1 MFGIDFKQGLKGII
15 FYIWYRRI
23 LNQMPGCTKLLL
35 ISFICCCFGFL
46 QAQEPAYILDYSDKL
61 LLRLYTISKVNS
73 LTIENRLEELGLE
86 LLPNGNT
93 NLGLGFNYKKFGL
106 GLAFGLPLSA
116 EKKRKF
122 GKTQRLDIQGSMYG
136 RKIGADG
143 FLQSYRGYYNSN
155 PTDFIDWTSDVL
167 PQIKSMRILSLGVTG
182 FYLFNS
188 DKYSYRAAF
197 VRDEIQKKSA
207 GSFLL
212 GLFGNYDE
220 ARTDAGFVPQEFP
233 DSLRTKINVKGF
245 KNLAIGFSAGYAH
258 NFVIKEKFLLGLAII
273 PGFGYQ
279 RVSITELNGSI
290 RNEDQPAGQVM
301 ARIGLG
307 YEFKPF
313 YLALT
318 GSANWRNID
327 FSPYNFK
334 LATEQ
339 FRFIIGKRLGI

>member
-1 MFGIDFKQGLKGII
+1 
-15 FYIWYRRI
+15 
-23 LNQMPGCTKLLL
+23 
-35 ISFICCCFGFL
+35 
-46 QAQEPAYILDYSDKL
+46 LDYSDRFI
-61 LLRLYTISKVNS
+61 LRIYTISKVNS
-73 LTIENRLEELGLE
+73 LSIEDKQEVQSLE

-116 EKKRKF
+116 EKERKF

-143 FLQSYRGYYNSN
+143 FLQSYSGYYNAN
-155 PTDFIDWTSDVL
+155 PTDFIDWTSDAF
-167 PQIKSMRILSLGVTG
+167 PQNKSMRILSIGVTG

-188 DKYSYRAAF
+188 EKYSYRAAF

-207 GSFLL
+207 GSFLM

-220 ARTDAGFVPQEFP
+220 ASTDNGFIPEEFP
-233 DSLRTKINVKGF
+233 DSLRTKINIKGF
-245 KNLAIGFSAGYAH
+245 KNLAVGFSAGYAH
-258 NFVIKEKFLLGLAII
+258 NFVIKEDFLLGIAVI

-279 RVSITELNGSI
+279 RVSVTEIDGSTG
-290 RNEDQPAGQVM
+290 NEDQPAGQVM
-301 ARIGLG
+301 ARIALG
-307 YEFKPF
+307 YEFKHF

-339 FRFIIGKRLGI
+339 FRFIIGKRLGK